1 MGNTSGTTNATVIA
15 QKALET
21 LIAKIPFLKKIT
33 TDFSDQ
39 KAKFNEQV
47 VTHIVTAA
55 AATNFEA
62 ETGYAPA
69 DRTQADV
76 PVTINKHKH
85 HTYKVGVNEAS
96 SSRINLI
103 ERYAVTAAYSLASA
117 MIADLCELVT
127 SSNYTNA
134 SQIDLGA
141 GVDGFTRKG
150 LILLGTALS
159 KRNVAPMGRFA
170 LLNPDYYGSL
180 SMDNVMLTALLQA
193 GADAVTSGVLP
204 NLHGFDVMEFAS
216 LPTNSQKLAGF
227 VGTPDCMVIATRLP
241 DDPGQGSSTCAI
253 TIATEPESGL
263 SVQVREWYNADLAQ
277 FRRTYTLM
285 YGVAKGQAT
294 SLQRITTA

>member
-39 KAKFNEQV
+39 KAKFDEQV
-47 VTHIVTAA
+47 ITHIVTAA
-55 AATNFEA
+55 EATDFVAA
-62 ETGYAPA
+62 TGYAPE
-69 DRTQADV
+69 DRTQVDV
-76 PVTINKHKH
+76 PVKINKHKH
-85 HTYKVGVNEAS
+85 HTYKVGVDEAS

-141 GVDGFTRKG
+141 GGDGFTRKG